1 MAQRRQVYTDAE
13 VRGRL
18 EAAITLAG
26 GLVRFARGQ
35 GLDPAHVGRV
45 RRRTRPPG
53 DSLLRVLGLQAQVR
67 TVYIARAPEPVE
79 LVGADGEVLV
89 RAARVFS

>member
-1 MAQRRQVYTDAE
+1 MVQRRQIY
-13 VRGRL
+13 RGADVHARL
-18 EAAITLAG
+18 EAAITLSG

-53 DSLLRVLGLQAQVR
+53 DSLLRVLGLQAEVT
-67 TVYIARAPEPVE
+67 TVYVAREPEAVE
-79 LVGADGEVLV
+79 LIGADGEVLV